1 MFVYIIESYNK
12 TEKQAKPQ
20 YITNLMNMAKVGF
33 VLYMPCLVSLY
44 MCHKYA
50 YIPHLPHMNSVL

>member
-20 YITNLMNMAKVGF
+20 YITNLMNMAKVRSLRIYMTCLF
-33 VLYMPCLVSLY
+33 LILLLYIY
-44 MCHKYA
+44 E
-50 YIPHLPHMNSVL
+50 